1 MTKND
6 MKWFERDPLPRAV
19 IDRDENV
26 WVYDINATI
35 TGSECTYMSDRG
47 WYFAS
52 DLEDCF
58 GPCTPLVPENGVVP
72 ADDAL
77 TVPAGELQL
86 ALGSRGQRILD
97 AMNEA
102 AAAGDIGLLREL
114 AGDIKSVTSVAQA
127 ISLASSEYW
136 ALTPLRDDTDGE
148 GNV

>member
-1 MTKND
+1 MSNK
-6 MKWFERDPLPRAV
+6 KWFERDELPRAV
-19 IDRDENV
+19 IDQNDNV

-35 TGSECTYMSDRG
+35 TGSEYTYMSDRG

-58 GPCTPLVPENGVVP
+58 GPCTPLVAENGVVP

-97 AMNEA
+97 AMDEA

-136 ALTPLRDDTDGE
+136 TLTPAKNGETDE
-148 GNV
+148 